1 MEFAEKL
8 DHPQG
13 VAVEQLPMARVPIAA
28 LIAADSPRRSG
39 ESLEHVRR
47 LAESEDGLP
56 PILVHRSTMR
66 IVDGMHR
73 FRAAQLR
80 GQQEIEVRYFDGDEA
95 SAFVLAVQANIMH
108 GLPLS
113 LADRKAAAARVMTL
127 YPHWSD
133 RMVALATGL
142 AAKTVAAQRKR
153 PDEDKQQLDVRVGR
167 DGRARPINGA
177 QRRQIAASLMAQ
189 NPEASLREI
198 ARQAGISPETVRD
211 VRARQSRSQPAAAS
225 QPDGG
230 QPNGSQPNG
239 SQPYGGQPNGAQL
252 NGSGPNGS
260 GPNGHGPNGHGPNGH
275 GPNGSREPGLVL
287 RARANG
293 RRPGEVISA
302 VPATPVSS
310 VMPEGTHALRALRG
324 DPAFRSTESGRSM
337 LRMLSTFP
345 VIEELGSQILD
356 DAPVHC
362 LNRLAEAAQACA
374 RSWQYFAD
382 LAEQRSRTPTSK
394 AQ

>member
-1 MEFAEKL
+1 MVFAEKL
-8 DHPQG
+8 DLPQG
-13 VAVEQLPMARVPIAA
+13 VDVEHLPMAIVPVAA

-39 ESLEHVRR
+39 ESLEHIRR

-56 PILVHRSTMR
+56 PILVHRPTMR

-80 GQQEIEVRYFDGDEA
+80 GQQEIEVRFFDGDEA

-113 LADRKAAAARVMTL
+113 LADRKAAAARVMAL
-127 YPHWSD
+127 YPQWSD

-142 AAKTVAAQRKR
+142 AAKTVAALRKR
-153 PDEDKQQLDVRVGR
+153 PDEDTQQLDVRVGR
-167 DGRARPINGA
+167 DGRARPVNGA
-177 QRRQIAASLMAQ
+177 QRRQIAARLMAQ
-189 NPEASLREI
+189 NPGASLREI

-211 VRARQSRSQPAAAS
+211 VRARQSRGQPAAVS
-225 QPDGG
+225 PPDD
-230 QPNGSQPNG
+230 
-239 SQPYGGQPNGAQL
+239 
-252 NGSGPNGS
+252 
-260 GPNGHGPNGHGPNGH
+260 
-275 GPNGSREPGLVL
+275 
-287 RARANG
+287 G
-293 RRPGEVISA
+293 RRYGIVSA
-302 VPATPVSS
+302 VPATPAGPVR
-310 VMPEGTHALRALRG
+310 PEGTHALRALRG
-324 DPAFRSTESGRSM
+324 DPSFRSTESGRSL

-362 LNRLAEAAQACA
+362 LSRLAEAAQACA

-382 LAEQRSRTPTSK
+382 LAEQKSRAPASK

>member
-8 DHPQG
+8 DLPHG
-13 VAVEQLPMARVPIAA
+13 VDVEQLPMARVPIAA

-39 ESLEHVRR
+39 ESLEHIRR
-47 LAESEDGLP
+47 LAESEEGLP

-80 GQQEIEVRYFDGDEA
+80 GQQEIEVRFFDGDEA

-142 AAKTVAAQRKR
+142 AAKTVAALRKR
-153 PDEDKQQLDVRVGR
+153 PDEDTQQLDVRVGR

-211 VRARQSRSQPAAAS
+211 VRARQSRGQPAAAS
-225 QPDGG
+225 PSDGA
-230 QPNGSQPNG
+230 QANGSR
-239 SQPYGGQPNGAQL
+239 PYGGQPNGAQL
-252 NGSGPNGS
+252 NGVGLHDGGPNGGAPNGG
-260 GPNGHGPNGHGPNGH
+260 GPNGEGPNGN
-275 GPNGSREPGLVL
+275 RKPGLVL

-293 RRPGEVISA
+293 RRPGEVVSA
-302 VPATPVSS
+302 VPTAPVGP
-310 VMPEGTHALRALRG
+310 VMPEGTHALQALRG
-324 DPAFRSTESGRSM
+324 DPAFRSTESGRSL

-345 VIEELGSQILD
+345 LIEELGSQILD

-382 LAEQRSRTPTSK
+382 LVEQRTQTPASK

>member
-8 DHPQG
+8 DLPQG
-13 VAVEQLPMARVPIAA
+13 VDVEQLPMARVPIAA

-80 GQQEIEVRYFDGDEA
+80 GQQEIEVRFFDGDEA
-95 SAFVLAVQANIMH
+95 SAFVLAVQANVMH

-113 LADRKAAAARVMTL
+113 LADRKAAAVRVMTL

-142 AAKTVAAQRKR
+142 AAKTVAALRKR
-153 PDEDKQQLDVRVGR
+153 PDEDARQLDVRVGR

-211 VRARQSRSQPAAAS
+211 VRARQSRGQPAAAS
-225 QPDGG
+225 PPDGAQANG
-230 QPNGSQPNG
+230 SRPYGSQPNG
-239 SQPYGGQPNGAQL
+239 ARLNGVGLHHGGPNGGAP
-252 NGSGPNGS
+252 NGGGPNGS
-260 GPNGHGPNGHGPNGH
+260 

-293 RRPGEVISA
+293 RRPGELVSA
-302 VPATPVSS
+302 VPTTPVGP

-324 DPAFRSTESGRSM
+324 DPAFRSTESGRSL

-356 DAPVHC
+356 DTPVHC
-362 LNRLAEAAQACA
+362 LNRLAEAARACA
-374 RSWQYFAD
+374 RSWEYFAE
-382 LAEQRSRTPTSK
+382 LVEQRTRTPASK